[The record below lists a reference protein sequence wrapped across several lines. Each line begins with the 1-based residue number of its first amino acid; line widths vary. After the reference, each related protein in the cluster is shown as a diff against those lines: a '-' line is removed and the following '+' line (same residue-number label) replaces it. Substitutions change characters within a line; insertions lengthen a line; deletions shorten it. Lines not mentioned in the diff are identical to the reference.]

1 MRRVLIAAAA
11 AWVISAAFPT
21 WAQEVERAPV
31 PTWVVASS
39 APAPSAPA
47 DEAPVRVLAVEDQ
60 VRFDDQGTH
69 VYYGRRTQVQTE
81 QGLPY
86 VSTVSAVWNPSY
98 ETLQVHAVRIIRGDQ
113 VIDVLESQ
121 SFQILR
127 RENNLESS
135 MLDGRLTATLQPR
148 DLRVGDILE
157 TAFTVH
163 DTGGVLAPHREH
175 IANVSSGL
183 VIDQYRLRASWPF
196 DQSFKVASMAPWAD
210 VRPKR
215 VGPNWVFE
223 IDASRLAPVRLP
235 DDLPGRFMTT
245 RLTQFTDFTD
255 WSAASVLMSPL
266 YERASVLE
274 PDSPL
279 KARIEEIR
287 AANATPAAQA
297 AAALRMVQD
306 EVRYLALSMGDGGYV
321 PTAADEV
328 WRSRYGDCKGKTVLL
343 LALLHG
349 LGIEAEAAM
358 VSTTNGDGLP
368 ERLPAMAWFDHV
380 LVRAVIDGQ
389 TYWMDGA
396 AVGDRTL
403 EDLTPPP
410 YRWALPVRPQGA
422 DFEPIIQPPLRT
434 PSFETSTT
442 LDASAGLDA
451 EAPFTMDMVYYGD
464 TALKMRRQMSAVTRE
479 QLQTSM
485 AAAMKG
491 KDETVKMETVD
502 TRYDDAANAFH
513 ITMGGKARMSWVDGA
528 GGGRVMGLSEA
539 SISIPYQDERT
550 GLYAEYKDLPYAL
563 AHPFMNRTTIRIV
576 LPNGGEGFRL
586 EGGDQTIEDGG
597 YRISRQATLNAG
609 VADVVV
615 TTTSLASEL
624 SAEDMALARTRSK
637 ALVETVLRLR
647 APAGYQ
653 ATAADRAR
661 LDPGDDKVADLIER
675 AERLSNS
682 GDVVGAL
689 ALLDAAVEA
698 EPDNAEAR
706 RKRAAV
712 RLDQRDYA
720 GAKADYD
727 HAVDLDPADVDAAV
741 GQGLVASYEGRYP
754 DAVVSFSV
762 ALRLDPSQT
771 TALSG
776 RGEAYYQIG
785 RFDRSLA
792 DFRALKTMAP
802 DDETGLW
809 GELRALRRLGRGD
822 EARTLIA
829 AKLEDT
835 PESYAALDQFITLGK
850 ADGRLREALPA
861 LDAGLT
867 AAPDDFGLLSLRG
880 EARAA
885 LNDAAGARAD
895 FTAMRRLAGGDPALM
910 NNVCWSQAISGFDLD
925 QALADCDV
933 AAESGVAAFVDSRAM
948 ALLHLGRFDEAKAA
962 YDQVLTTLPNLP
974 ASLYGRGL
982 ARQALGD
989 TGGQDDLD
997 RAKAL
1002 DVDVGEDFEVF
1013 EARRPRP

>member
-1 MRRVLIAAAA
+1 MRRFLMAAAA
-11 AWVISAAFPT
+11 AWVISAAAPT
-21 WAQEVERAPV
+21 WAQEVERAPA
-31 PTWVVASS
+31 PAWVVVSS
-39 APAPSAPA
+39 PPAQTAPA
-47 DEAPVRVLAVEDQ
+47 DEAPVRLLSIDDQ
-60 VRFDDQGTH
+60 VRFDAQGTH
-69 VYYGRRTQVQTE
+69 VYYGRRTKVQTE

-86 VSTVSAVWNPSY
+86 VSTVSAVWNPAY
-98 ETLQVHAVRIIRGDQ
+98 ETIQVHAVRIIRGDQ
-113 VIDVLESQ
+113 VIDVLEGQ

-163 DTGGVLAPHREH
+163 DSGGVLAPHREH

-183 VIDQYRLRASWPF
+183 VIDQYRLRASWPS
-196 DQSFKVASMAPWAD
+196 DQTFKVDSMAPWAEA
-210 VRPKR
+210 RPKR
-215 VGPNWVFE
+215 VGANWVFE
-223 IDASRLAPVRLP
+223 IDADRLAPVRLP

-245 RLTQFTDFTD
+245 RLIQFTDFTE
-255 WSAASVLMSPL
+255 WSAASVLMAPL
-266 YERASVLE
+266 YAQASTLE

-287 AANATPAAQA
+287 AAYSTPAAQA

-306 EVRYLALSMGDGGYV
+306 EVRYLALSMGEGGYV

-368 ERLPAMAWFDHV
+368 ERLPAMAWFNHV
-380 LVRAVIDGQ
+380 LVRAVVDGQ
-389 TYWMDGA
+389 TYWMDGTS
-396 AVGDRTL
+396 VGDRTL
-403 EDLTPPP
+403 EDLTPPD
-410 YRWALPVRPQGA
+410 YRWALPVRAEGA
-422 DFEPIIQPPLRT
+422 AFAPIAQPPMQK
-434 PSFETSTT
+434 PSYEMSTT

-451 EAPFTMDMVYYGD
+451 EAAFTMDTIYYGAA
-464 TALKMRRQMSAVTRE
+464 ALQMRRQMSAVTRE
-479 QLQTSM
+479 QLQTAM
-485 AAAMKG
+485 ADSMKG
-491 KDETVKMETVD
+491 KDETVKMETID

-513 ITMGGKARMSWVDGA
+513 ITMAGKARMSWVDGV
-528 GGGRVMGLSEA
+528 GGGRVMGLPEA

-550 GLYAEYKDLPYAL
+550 GLFAEYKDLPYAL
-563 AHPFMNRTTIRIV
+563 SHPFMTRTTIRIV

-597 YRISRQATLNAG
+597 YRLSRQASLDAG
-609 VADVVV
+609 VANVVM

-637 ALVETVLRLR
+637 ALVESMLRLR

-653 ATAADRAR
+653 ATAADQAR
-661 LDPGDDKVADLIER
+661 LDPGDDKVADLMER
-675 AERLSNS
+675 AERLANS
-682 GDVVGAL
+682 GDIVGAL
-689 ALLDAAVEA
+689 ALYDAAVEA
-698 EPDNAEAR
+698 EPDNVEAR

-712 RLDQRDYA
+712 RMDQRDYA

-792 DFRALKTMAP
+792 DFRALKTTAP

-809 GELRALRRLGRGD
+809 GELRALRRLGRAD

-829 AKLEDT
+829 AKLKDK
-835 PESYAALDQFITLGK
+835 PENYAALDQLITLGK

-885 LNDAAGARAD
+885 LGDVVGARSD
-895 FTAMRRLAGGDPALM
+895 FDAMRRLAGGDPGLM
-910 NNVCWSQAISGFDLD
+910 NDVCWGQAISGFDLD
-925 QALADCDV
+925 QALADCDI

-948 ALLHLGRFDEAKAA
+948 VLLHLGRFDEAKTA
-962 YDQVLTTLPNLP
+962 YDQVLVTLANLP

-982 ARQALGD
+982 ARLALGD

-1002 DVDVGEDFEVF
+1002 DIDVGEKFEVF
-1013 EARRPRP
+1013 EARRPRS